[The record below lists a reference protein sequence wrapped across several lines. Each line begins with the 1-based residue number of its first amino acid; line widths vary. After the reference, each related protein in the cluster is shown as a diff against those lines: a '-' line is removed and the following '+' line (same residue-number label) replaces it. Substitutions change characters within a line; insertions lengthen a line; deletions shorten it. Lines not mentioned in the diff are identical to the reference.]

1 MEAKVAK
8 SRRRARELALRGLYE
23 MDITRVNP
31 DRVIGDALYEP
42 DERPEQKIYA
52 EKVIRGFHE
61 HSSQI
66 DRMLADRIKE
76 YDFRRIAAIDRNVL
90 RMATY
95 ELLYEPAIP
104 PAVTLNE
111 AIEIAKKYSTAE
123 SGKFVNGVL
132 GKVLA
137 DSAKANWDPDV
148 APKEEEPEEVVHIEE
163 LPEIEEIDVQAGSDE
178 EKSLARIAGWK
189 LKSEDEE

>member
-1 MEAKVAK
+1 MPK

-31 DRVIGDALYEP
+31 DRVIGDTLYEP
-42 DERPEQKIYA
+42 DEHFEQRAYA
-52 EKVIRGFHE
+52 EKVIRGCHE
-61 HSSQI
+61 HSNQI
-66 DRMLADRIKE
+66 DRMLADRIKD
-76 YDFRRIAAIDRNVL
+76 YDFRRIAAIDRNIL
-90 RMATY
+90 RIATY
-95 ELLYEPAIP
+95 ELLFEPAIP

-132 GKVLA
+132 GRVLA
-137 DSAKANWDPDV
+137 DSAKSRWDAAT

-163 LPEIEEIDVQAGSDE
+163 LPDIEEIDVEAGSDE
-178 EKSLARIAGWK
+178 ERSLARIAGWK
-189 LKSEDEE
+189 LRAEGEE

>member
-1 MEAKVAK
+1 MAK
-8 SRRRARELALRGLYE
+8 SRRRGRELALRGLYE

-31 DRVIGDALYEP
+31 DKVISDTIQDQEVHF
-42 DERPEQKIYA
+42 EQRQYA
-52 EKVIRGFHE
+52 EKVIRGYHDN
-61 HSSQI
+61 SNMI
-66 DRMLADRIKE
+66 DEILAERIKE
-76 YDFRRIAAIDRNVL
+76 YDFSRIAAIDRNIL

-95 ELLYEPAIP
+95 ELIFEPAIP

-132 GKVLA
+132 GRVLA
-137 DSAKANWDPDV
+137 DSKKSEWDAET

-163 LPEIEEIDVQAGSDE
+163 LPEIEEVDLDPETE
-178 EKSLARIAGWK
+178 EGRSVARLAGWK
-189 LKSEDEE
+189 IKSS